1 MKKFTANYVH
11 TNSNFVIQNLKEGR
25 TTDEELYAF
34 CCILKNILQRG
45 VPTMMS
51 EYLQS
56 KLGTLHKKENFK
68 DFFIYPSQQKLQ
80 WHATIKGGTT
90 NPARDFYERIIP
102 NEFGDYAFVQSLI
115 VPEIEINEIVGYS
128 PEYIGQKVDFY
139 LPQAKLVIEIDG
151 EQHKEEKQ
159 KQLDER
165 RDSYLREKGIETIRI
180 STEELKNGSYKY
192 KIERIIKKLD
202 YFKSLLDC
210 YSPNSAIENIDQE
223 VINDK
228 YLPTAIIRFQLLLLE
243 LLSRGQLNLKEDWEI
258 SIFIEEDLP
267 DFVSLAIEDLFRW
280 LENLYRL
287 KNKKTL
293 QRPKVSIYSVEMPED
308 LEPQLINIDFSLLRR
323 YTDEDKYFHKTIFVR
338 ADYFDYFSI
347 LEAPEYL
354 KEWFEKNNVDYFQMA
369 TAQPIDDYRITEE
382 DKETLKFFL
391 QNIFGKDDFRNGQFP
406 ILQNALNRNDTIGLL
421 PTGGGKSLCYQLPC
435 LLQPAISF
443 VVCPIKSLMY
453 DQKENLERIYIT
465 RTNWIT
471 SDLET
476 GQKEKVA
483 LEFEQGKYLFVWI
496 SPERFQSQSFRDRIA
511 AINKNFSIAYAV
523 IDEVHCLSEWG
534 HSFRLSYLNLAKTID
549 KLSPKDIKGEG
560 TIKFIGLTAT
570 ASVNV
575 LKDIKVEFSRQKK
588 SLEDDNIKTL
598 SDYSRKELYFE
609 VINGESAPKQKEL
622 IQLLHKL
629 HNEESFL
636 EDKDEKSG
644 LIFTPNVNGEKGCYS
659 LCNSL
664 NRVYPEKVEW
674 YAGSIP
680 EWDKKEVKI
689 SGSGMNNDDEFIK
702 EIEREI
708 QKFDTSFT
716 EKEIKT
722 IINKKDN
729 RDIIRERHSK
739 AGRSEEGFILYMKK
753 FPIMSEEKF
762 KKYKDKVQKNF
773 KENKF
778 PLMVATKSF
787 GMGIDKDNIFYTIHY
802 GIPASVESLY
812 QEAGRAGRWDKTEGK
827 NKDKIG
833 KCYVLFSPETYIPKE
848 DDENFDLMR
857 IFDQQTSI
865 HEIKHVQAKVDRA
878 GKDIFTQIFL
888 FLQGLRDIEEDLRDI
903 VAFKNQY
910 FKEKSIKRIYFSG
923 IKDQENKEKIIYRL
937 SLLGLV
943 GDWTNNF
950 VNCFEVIFDSE
961 EEAHILKSVEN
972 YIGKYEPT
980 KDIHAEIEKVEKPTF
995 FEKATSYLLQ
1005 WIFDHIIYNRKQSLK
1020 TLYDW
1025 CVDFKNSDDFK
1036 KRLDSYFVFNDVSAI
1051 LQTIG
1056 ENPSDY
1062 TQWFK
1067 VFYYEQQTNEIKDG
1081 NYVTKPIYIPEIKD
1095 ENLKRE
1101 KYRSLQDKTSR
1112 FLESYQNNMGLNF
1125 VSGLVRLVLDDFE
1138 DLDGRPRLERAFE
1151 DIKKEK
1157 EFSKEGQEEILI
1169 KLAKLG
1175 SHFGES
1181 QRAKICLLI
1190 ERYFPEKL
1198 EYFAQEYKLYYILY
1212 DKYRDRLL
1220 KIKELNKKIYEQ
1232 VRTIR

>member
-45 VPTMMS
+45 VPTKMS
-51 EYLQS
+51 EYLQI
-56 KLGTLHKKENFK
+56 KLGTLHEKENFK

-128 PEYIGQKVDFY
+128 PEYIGQQVDFY

-151 EQHKEEKQ
+151 EQHKEERQ

-165 RDSYLREKGIETIRI
+165 RDSYLREKRIETIRI
-180 STEELKNGSYKY
+180 STEELKNDSYKY
-192 KIERIIKKLD
+192 KIEDIINHLNQYHRLLSLYNPEKLWNTEEEP
-202 YFKSLLDC
+202 SEILLKERF
-210 YSPNSAIENIDQE
+210 Y
-223 VINDK
+223 
-228 YLPTAIIRFQLLLLE
+228 PTAIIRFQLLVLE
-243 LLSRGQLNLKEDWEI
+243 LLSRGTLTLDKPWFFHIYTEVA
-258 SIFIEEDLP
+258 LP
-267 DFVSLAIEDLFRW
+267 EFAYWAIEDLYLW
-280 LENLYRL
+280 LGHLYRL
-287 KNKKTL
+287 KNKKEIQL
-293 QRPKVSIYSVEMPED
+293 PDFHIGYSKRER
-308 LEPQLINIDFSLLRR
+308 DFSLNSINVNLSLCRR
-323 YTDEDKYFHKTIFVR
+323 YTDENLLYPETIFIR
-338 ADYFDYFSI
+338 TDYFDR
-347 LEAPEYL
+347 L
-354 KEWFEKNNVDYFQMA
+354 KEKDYFQAA
-369 TAQPIDDYRITEE
+369 TAQPINYKITKE
-382 DKETLKFFL
+382 DEKTLEFFL
-391 QNIFGKDDFRNGQFP
+391 QNIFDKPSFRDGQFP
-406 ILQNALNRNDTIGLL
+406 ILQNALNRYDTIGLL

-453 DQKENLERIYIT
+453 DQKENLERSYIT

-471 SDLET
+471 SDLEAD
-476 GQKEKVA
+476 QKEKVA

-496 SPERFQSQSFRDRIA
+496 SPERFQIQSFRDRIA

-549 KLSPKDIKGEG
+549 KLSPKDTKGEG
-560 TIKFIGLTAT
+560 TIKFLGLTAT

-575 LKDIKVEFSRQKK
+575 LKDIKVEFSRQKA
-588 SLEDDNIKTL
+588 SLEDSNIKTL

-609 VINGESAPKQKEL
+609 VVNGKDAKKEDEL
-622 IQLLHKL
+622 TKLLDKL
-629 HNEESFL
+629 NREESFL

-644 LIFTPNVNGEKGCYS
+644 LIFTPNVNGSKGCYP

-664 NRVYPEKVEW
+664 DTKYPKKVEW

-680 EWDKKEVKI
+680 TATKNLQIRIHETIINDNEAIKNKIKEQIYESDNTLSLEEIDIILAKEENKKI
-689 SGSGMNNDDEFIK
+689 INNIRYKASKNGENFLIIIK
-702 EIEREI
+702 EIPKI
-708 QKFDTSFT
+708 S
-716 EKEIKT
+716 EK
-722 IINKKDN
+722 
-729 RDIIRERHSK
+729 
-739 AGRSEEGFILYMKK
+739 A
-753 FPIMSEEKF
+753 F
-762 KKYKDKVQKNF
+762 KEHKDKVQRGF
-773 KENKF
+773 KRNEF

-787 GMGIDKDNIFYTIHY
+787 GMGIDKNNIFYTIHY

-812 QEAGRAGRWDKTEGK
+812 QEAGRAGRWDKKKEENK
-827 NKDKIG
+827 NKIG
-833 KCYVLFSPETYIPKE
+833 KCYVLFSPETYTPEENPE
-848 DDENFDLMR
+848 DFNLMH

-865 HEIKHVQAKVDRA
+865 HEIKHVQAKVDKA

-903 VAFKNQY
+903 VAFKNQH
-910 FKEKSIKRIYFSG
+910 FKEKSIKEIYFSG

-943 GDWTNNF
+943 RDWTNNF

-980 KDIHAEIEKVEKPTF
+980 KDIHTEIEKVEKPTF
-995 FEKATSYLLQ
+995 FERATSYLLQ

-1157 EFSKEGQEEILI
+1157 EFSKEEQEEILI

-1175 SHFGES
+1175 SHFEES
-1181 QRAKICLLI
+1181 QRAKICVLI
-1190 ERYFPEKL
+1190 ERYFPEEL

-1212 DKYRDRLL
+1212 DKYRNRLL
-1220 KIKELNKKIYEQ
+1220 KIKELNKQIYEQ

>member
-11 TNSNFVIQNLKEGR
+11 TNSNFIIQNLKEGQ

-51 EYLQS
+51 EYLQG
-56 KLGTLHKKENFK
+56 KLGVLHKKENFK
-68 DFFIYPSQQKLQ
+68 DSFIYPSQQKLQ

-102 NEFGDYAFVQSLI
+102 NELGDYAFVQSLI

-128 PEYIGQKVDFY
+128 SEYIGQQVDFY

-159 KQLDER
+159 KQLDEK
-165 RDSYLREKGIETIRI
+165 RDSYLREKGIITIRI
-180 STEELKNGSYKY
+180 STEELKDGSYKN
-192 KIERIIKKLD
+192 KIEDIVSHLNQYHRLLSLYDPEKLWNTEEEP
-202 YFKSLLDC
+202 SEILLKEKF
-210 YSPNSAIENIDQE
+210 Y
-223 VINDK
+223 
-228 YLPTAIIRFQLLLLE
+228 PTAIIRFQLLVLE
-243 LLSRGQLNLKEDWEI
+243 LLSSGILTLDKPWFFHIYTDVA
-258 SIFIEEDLP
+258 LP
-267 DFVSLAIEDLFRW
+267 EFAHWAIEDLYLW
-280 LENLYRL
+280 LKHLYLL
-287 KNKKTL
+287 KNKKYKQL
-293 QRPKVSIYSVEMPED
+293 PEFYIDYSKGER
-308 LEPQLINIDFSLLRR
+308 DFSLNSININLSLCRR
-323 YTDEDKYFHKTIFVR
+323 YTDENLLYPETIFIR
-338 ADYFDYFSI
+338 TDYFDR
-347 LEAPEYL
+347 L
-354 KEWFEKNNVDYFQMA
+354 KEKDYFQMA
-369 TAQPIDDYRITEE
+369 TAQTIDYKITKKDE
-382 DKETLKFFL
+382 KTLEFFL
-391 QNIFGKDDFRNGQFP
+391 QNIFDKRSFRDGQFP
-406 ILQNALNRNDTIGLL
+406 ILQNTLNRNDTIGLL

-453 DQKENLERIYIT
+453 DQKENLERSYIT

-471 SDLET
+471 SDLEAD
-476 GQKEKVA
+476 QKEKVA

-496 SPERFQSQSFRDRIA
+496 SPERFQIQSFRDRIA

-523 IDEVHCLSEWG
+523 IDEEHCLSEWG

-549 KLSPKDIKGEG
+549 KLSPKDTKGEG
-560 TIKFIGLTAT
+560 TIKFLGLTAT

-575 LKDIKVEFSRQKK
+575 LKDIKVEFSRQKT
-588 SLEDDNIKTL
+588 SLEDSNIKTL

-609 VINGESAPKQKEL
+609 VINGKDAKKEDEL
-622 IQLLHKL
+622 TKLLDKL
-629 HNEESFL
+629 NSEESFL

-644 LIFTPNVNGEKGCYS
+644 LIFTPNVNGSKGCYF

-664 NRVYPEKVEW
+664 NTKYPKKVEW

-680 EWDKKEVKI
+680 TATKNLQIRIHETIINDNEAIKNKIKEQIYESDNTLSLEEIDIILAKEENKKI
-689 SGSGMNNDDEFIK
+689 INNIRYKASKNGENFLIIIK
-702 EIEREI
+702 EIPKI
-708 QKFDTSFT
+708 S
-716 EKEIKT
+716 EK
-722 IINKKDN
+722 
-729 RDIIRERHSK
+729 
-739 AGRSEEGFILYMKK
+739 A
-753 FPIMSEEKF
+753 F
-762 KKYKDKVQKNF
+762 KEHKDKVQKDF
-773 KENKF
+773 KRNEF

-812 QEAGRAGRWDKTEGK
+812 QEAGRAGRGDKKKEENK
-827 NKDKIG
+827 NKIG
-833 KCYVLFSPETYIPKE
+833 KCYVLFSPETYTPEENPE
-848 DDENFDLMR
+848 DFNLMH

-865 HEIKHVQAKVDRA
+865 YEIKHVQAKVDKA

-888 FLQGLRDIEEDLRDI
+888 FLQGLRDIEEDLREI
-903 VAFKNQY
+903 VAFKNQH
-910 FKEKSIKRIYFSG
+910 FKEKSIKRIYFNG

-1056 ENPSDY
+1056 ENPLDY

-1067 VFYYEQQTNEIKDG
+1067 IFYYEQQTNEIKDG

-1151 DIKKEK
+1151 AIQRG
-1157 EFSKEGQEEILI
+1157 FSQEDQKNILI
-1169 KLAKLG
+1169 GLAKLG
-1175 SHFGES
+1175 SYFEE
-1181 QRAKICLLI
+1181 QQKEKICTLI
-1190 ERYFPEKL
+1190 DKYYHEEF
-1198 EYFAQEYKLYYILY
+1198 EYFAEEFELYYLLH
-1212 DKYRDRLL
+1212 DKYKKLL
-1220 KIKELNKKIYEQ
+1220 LRIQELNKKIYEQ
-1232 VRTIR
+1232 VRTIQ

>member
-51 EYLQS
+51 KYLQG
-56 KLGTLHKKENFK
+56 KLGALHKKENFK

-159 KQLDER
+159 KQLDKK
-165 RDSYLREKGIETIRI
+165 RDDYLKKEVIKTIRI
-180 STEELKNGSYKY
+180 STEELKSGEYKN
-192 KIERIIKKLD
+192 KIEKIIKWLD
-202 YFKSLLDC
+202 RCNHLLND
-210 YSPNSAIENIDQE
+210 YNSDSAIKNIDQE
-223 VINDK
+223 IINDK
-228 YLPTAIIRFQLLLLE
+228 YLPTAIIRFQILILE
-243 LLSRGQLNLKEDWEI
+243 LLMNGQLSLRADWSL
-258 SIFIEEDLP
+258 SIFIDKL
-267 DFVSLAIEDLFRW
+267 FSQSVHLAIEDLFKW
-280 LENLYRL
+280 LEKLYLL
-287 KNKKTL
+287 KNKTEIQL
-293 QRPKVSIYSVEMPED
+293 PKVNIHWTESSED
-308 LEPQLINIDFSLLRR
+308 IQSQALNIDFSLQQR
-323 YTDEDKYFHKTIFVR
+323 YTDEATYFHDKIFVR
-338 ADYFDYFSI
+338 ADYFDCFSI
-347 LEAPEYL
+347 TAAPDDLKDWFKWNNMDHFQISTAESIDYKITKEDEKTLE
-354 KEWFEKNNVDYFQMA
+354 
-369 TAQPIDDYRITEE
+369 
-382 DKETLKFFL
+382 FFL
-391 QNIFGKDDFRNGQFP
+391 QNIFDKLSFRDGQFP

-453 DQKENLERIYIT
+453 DQKENLEQNYIT

-471 SDLET
+471 SDLEAD
-476 GQKEKVA
+476 QKEKVA

-496 SPERFQSQSFRDRIA
+496 SPERFQSQSFRDKIA

-549 KLSPKDIKGEG
+549 RLSPKDTKGEG
-560 TIKFIGLTAT
+560 TIKFLGLTAT

-588 SLEDDNIKTL
+588 SLEDSNIKTL

-622 IQLLHKL
+622 IQLLDKL

-644 LIFTPNVNGEKGCYS
+644 LIFTPNVNGSKGCYP
-659 LCNSL
+659 LCNTL
-664 NRVYPEKVEW
+664 NIKYPEKVEW

-680 EWDKKEVKI
+680 EWGKMEVKI
-689 SGSGMNNDDEFIK
+689 SGSAMNNDYEAIK
-702 EIEREI
+702 EVKNQI
-708 QKFDTSFT
+708 QELDPSFT
-716 EKEIKT
+716 EGEITT
-722 IINKKDN
+722 IVNRKDVQ
-729 RDIIRERHSK
+729 DIIRERHSK
-739 AGRSEEGFILYMKK
+739 AGRSEEGFILYLKK
-753 FPIMSEEKF
+753 IPIMSEESF
-762 KKYKDKVQKNF
+762 KKHKDKVQKRF
-773 KENKF
+773 KRNEF

-787 GMGIDKDNIFYTIHY
+787 GMGIDKNNIFYTIHY

-812 QEAGRAGRWDKTEGK
+812 QEAGRAGRWDKKKEENK
-827 NKDKIG
+827 NKIG
-833 KCYVLFSPETYIPKE
+833 KCYVLFSPETYTPEENPE
-848 DDENFDLMR
+848 DFNLMH

-865 HEIKHVQAKVDRA
+865 HEIKHVQAKVDKA

-903 VAFKNQY
+903 VAFKNQH
-910 FKEKSIKRIYFSG
+910 FKEKSIKEIYFNG

-943 GDWTNNF
+943 EDWTNDF
-950 VNCFEVIFDSE
+950 VSCFEVIFGSE
-961 EEAHILKSVEN
+961 EESHMLKSVEN

-980 KDIHAEIEKVEKPTF
+980 KDIHTEIEKVEKPTF

-1157 EFSKEGQEEILI
+1157 EFSKEEQEEILI

-1175 SHFGES
+1175 SHFEES
-1181 QRAKICLLI
+1181 QRAKICVLI
-1190 ERYFPEKL
+1190 ERYFPEEL

-1212 DKYRDRLL
+1212 DKYRNRLL
-1220 KIKELNKKIYEQ
+1220 KIKELNKQIYEQ

>member
-51 EYLQS
+51 EYLQG
-56 KLGTLHKKENFK
+56 KLGALHKKENFK
-68 DFFIYPSQQKLQ
+68 DFLIYPSQQKLQ
-80 WHATIKGGTT
+80 WHATIKGGVT

-115 VPEIEINEIVGYS
+115 VPEIEINEIVEYS
-128 PEYIGQKVDFY
+128 PEYIDQKVDFY

-151 EQHKEEKQ
+151 EQHKEERQ
-159 KQLDER
+159 KQLDEK
-165 RDSYLREKGIETIRI
+165 RDSYLREKGIITIRI

-192 KIERIIKKLD
+192 KIEKIIKRLNSCSHLLNKYNSD
-202 YFKSLLDC
+202 FSLK
-210 YSPNSAIENIDQE
+210 NIDQE

-228 YLPTAIIRFQLLLLE
+228 YLPTAIIRFQILILE
-243 LLSRGQLNLKEDWEI
+243 LLMNGQLRLRVDWSL
-258 SIFIEEDLP
+258 SIFIDKLLSQS
-267 DFVSLAIEDLFRW
+267 VHLAIEDLFKW
-280 LENLYRL
+280 LEKLYLL
-287 KNKKTL
+287 KNKTEIQL
-293 QRPKVSIYSVEMPED
+293 PKVNIYWVESSED
-308 LEPQLINIDFSLLRR
+308 IQSQALNIDFSLQQR
-323 YTDEDKYFHKTIFVR
+323 YTDEATYFHDKIFVR
-338 ADYFDYFSI
+338 ADYFDCFSIAAAPDDLKDWFKWNNKDHFQVSTAKPINYKIIKEDESI
-347 LEAPEYL
+347 LE
-354 KEWFEKNNVDYFQMA
+354 
-369 TAQPIDDYRITEE
+369 
-382 DKETLKFFL
+382 FFL
-391 QNIFGKDDFRNGQFP
+391 QNIFDKPSFRDGQFP
-406 ILQNALNRNDTIGLL
+406 ILQNTLNRNDTIGLL

-453 DQKENLERIYIT
+453 DQKENLERNYIT

-471 SDLET
+471 SDLEAE
-476 GQKEKVA
+476 QKEKIA

-496 SPERFQSQSFRDRIA
+496 SPERFQIQSFRDRIA
-511 AINKNFSIAYAV
+511 AINKNFTIAYAV

-549 KLSPKDIKGEG
+549 KLSLKDANGEG
-560 TIKFIGLTAT
+560 TIKFLGLTAT

-588 SLEDDNIKTL
+588 SLEDSNIKTL

-609 VINGESAPKQKEL
+609 VINGKDSPKQKEL
-622 IQLLHKL
+622 IQLLDKL
-629 HNEESFL
+629 NKEEAFL
-636 EDKDEKSG
+636 DGKDEKSG
-644 LIFTPNVNGEKGCYS
+644 LIFTPNVNGEKGCYR

-664 NRVYPEKVEW
+664 NRIYPEKVEW

-689 SGSGMNNDDEFIK
+689 SGSAMNNDDEFIK
-702 EIEREI
+702 EIERKI

-729 RDIIRERHSK
+729 QDIIRERHSK
-739 AGRSEEGFILYMKK
+739 AGRSEEGFILHMKK
-753 FPIMSEEKF
+753 IPIMSEEKF
-762 KKYKDKVQKNF
+762 KEYKDKVQKDF
-773 KENKF
+773 KTNQF

-812 QEAGRAGRWDKTEGK
+812 QEAGRAGRWDKNKEENK
-827 NKDKIG
+827 NKIG
-833 KCYVLFSPETYIPKE
+833 KCYVLFSPETYTPE
-848 DDENFDLMR
+848 ENSEYFNLMY

-865 HEIKHVQAKVDRA
+865 REIRSIQNKVGREGRDVFA
-878 GKDIFTQIFL
+878 QVFL
-888 FLQGLRDIEEDLRDI
+888 FLQGLRDVEEDLQEI
-903 VAFKNQY
+903 VNFKNEY
-910 FKEKSIKRIYFSG
+910 FKEKSNKKISFTNDREK
-923 IKDQENKEKIIYRL
+923 KEKIIYRL

-943 GDWTNNF
+943 EDWTNDF
-950 VNCFEVIFDSE
+950 SSSFDVNFDSE
-961 EEAHILKSVEN
+961 EESHILKSIEN
-972 YIGKYEPT
+972 YIGKYEPD
-980 KDIHAEIEKVEKPTF
+980 KDLRVEIEKVEKPTF

-1005 WIFDHIIYNRKQSLK
+1005 WIFGHIIYNRKQSLK

-1025 CVDFKNSDDFK
+1025 CVDFKNSEDFK

-1056 ENPSDY
+1056 EKPLDY
-1062 TQWFK
+1062 IQWFRA
-1067 VFYYEQQTNEIKDG
+1067 FYYEQQTDIMKEG
-1081 NYVTKPIYIPEIKD
+1081 NYITDVIYIPEIKD
-1095 ENLKRE
+1095 KNLKKE
-1101 KYRSLQDKTSR
+1101 KYRSLQDKMSR
-1112 FLESYQNNMGLNF
+1112 FLESYQNNTGLNF
-1125 VSGLVRLVLDDFE
+1125 VSGLVRLALDDFE
-1138 DLDGRPRLERAFE
+1138 DLDGRPRLEQSFE
-1151 DIKKEK
+1151 AIQK
-1157 EFSKEGQEEILI
+1157 EFSQEEQKGIL
-1169 KLAKLG
+1169 KELAKLG
-1175 SHFGES
+1175 SYFKEF
-1181 QRAKICLLI
+1181 QRVEICAFI
-1190 ERYFPEKL
+1190 ERYFPYEL
-1198 EYFAQEYKLYYILY
+1198 EYFAQEYKLYYILH
-1212 DKYRDRLL
+1212 DKYKDRLF

>member
-51 EYLQS
+51 KYLQG
-56 KLGTLHKKENFK
+56 KLGALHEKENFK

-128 PEYIGQKVDFY
+128 PEYIGQQVDFY

-151 EQHKEEKQ
+151 EQHKEERQ

-165 RDSYLREKGIETIRI
+165 RDTYLKEKRIVTIRI
-180 STEELKNGSYKY
+180 STEELKDGSYKN
-192 KIERIIKKLD
+192 KIEDIVNHLNQYHRLLSLYDPEKLWNTEKD
-202 YFKSLLDC
+202 PSEILLKEKF
-210 YSPNSAIENIDQE
+210 Y
-223 VINDK
+223 
-228 YLPTAIIRFQLLLLE
+228 PTAIIRFQLLVLE
-243 LLSRGQLNLKEDWEI
+243 LLSSGILTLDKPWSFLIYTDVA
-258 SIFIEEDLP
+258 LP
-267 DFVSLAIEDLFRW
+267 EFANWAIEDLYLW
-280 LENLYRL
+280 LKHLYLL
-287 KNKKTL
+287 KNKEYKQL
-293 QRPKVSIYSVEMPED
+293 PEFHID
-308 LEPQLINIDFSLLRR
+308 YLKGERDFSLNSININLSLCRR
-323 YTDEDKYFHKTIFVR
+323 YTDENLLYPETIFIR
-338 ADYFDYFSI
+338 TDYFDR
-347 LEAPEYL
+347 L
-354 KEWFEKNNVDYFQMA
+354 KEKDYFQMA
-369 TAQPIDDYRITEE
+369 TAQPINYKIIKE
-382 DKETLKFFL
+382 DESILKFFL
-391 QNIFGKDDFRNGQFP
+391 QNIFDKPSFRDGQFP

-453 DQKENLERIYIT
+453 DQKENLEQNYIT

-471 SDLET
+471 SDLEAD
-476 GQKEKVA
+476 QKEKVA

-511 AINKNFSIAYAV
+511 AINKNFTIAYAV

-549 KLSPKDIKGEG
+549 KLSPKDTKGEG
-560 TIKFIGLTAT
+560 TIKFLGLTAT

-575 LKDIKVEFSRQKK
+575 LKDIKVEFSRQKT
-588 SLEDDNIKTL
+588 SLEDSNIKTL

-609 VINGESAPKQKEL
+609 VINGKDAKKEDEL
-622 IQLLHKL
+622 TKLLDKL
-629 HNEESFL
+629 NSEESFL

-644 LIFTPNVNGEKGCYS
+644 LIFTPNVNGSKGCYP

-664 NRVYPEKVEW
+664 DTKYPKKVEW

-680 EWDKKEVKI
+680 TATKNLQIRIHETIINDNEAVKNKIKEQIYESDNTLSLEEIDIILAKEENKKNI
-689 SGSGMNNDDEFIK
+689 NNIRYKASKNGENFLIIIK
-702 EIEREI
+702 EIPKISEKAFKEHKDKI
-708 QKFDTSFT
+708 QK
-716 EKEIKT
+716 E
-722 IINKKDN
+722 
-729 RDIIRERHSK
+729 
-739 AGRSEEGFILYMKK
+739 
-753 FPIMSEEKF
+753 F
-762 KKYKDKVQKNF
+762 KR
-773 KENKF
+773 NKF

-812 QEAGRAGRWDKTEGK
+812 QEAGRAGRWDKRKEENK
-827 NKDKIG
+827 NKIG
-833 KCYVLFSPETYIPKE
+833 KCYVLFSPETYTPEENPE
-848 DDENFDLMR
+848 DFNLMH

-865 HEIKHVQAKVDRA
+865 YEIKHVQAKVDKA

-888 FLQGLRDIEEDLRDI
+888 FLQGLRDIEEDLREI
-903 VAFKNQY
+903 VAFKNQH
-910 FKEKSIKRIYFSG
+910 FKEKSIKRIYFNG

-1056 ENPSDY
+1056 ENPLDY

-1157 EFSKEGQEEILI
+1157 EFSKEEQEEILI

-1175 SHFGES
+1175 SHFEES
-1181 QRAKICLLI
+1181 QRAKICVLI
-1190 ERYFPEKL
+1190 ERYFPEEL

-1212 DKYRDRLL
+1212 DKYRNRLL
-1220 KIKELNKKIYEQ
+1220 KIKELNKQIYEQ

>member
-45 VPTMMS
+45 VPTKMS
-51 EYLQS
+51 KYLQG
-56 KLGTLHKKENFK
+56 KLGALHEKESFK
-68 DFFIYPSQQKLQ
+68 EFFIYPSEQRLQ
-80 WHATIKGGTT
+80 WLATIKGGTT

-128 PEYIGQKVDFY
+128 PEYIGQQVDFY

-159 KQLDER
+159 KQLDEK
-165 RDSYLREKGIETIRI
+165 RDSYLREKGIITIRI
-180 STEELKNGSYKY
+180 STEELKDGSYKN
-192 KIERIIKKLD
+192 KIEDIVSHLNQYHRLLSLYDPEKLWNTEEEP
-202 YFKSLLDC
+202 SEILLKEKF
-210 YSPNSAIENIDQE
+210 Y
-223 VINDK
+223 
-228 YLPTAIIRFQLLLLE
+228 PTAIIRFQLLVLE
-243 LLSRGQLNLKEDWEI
+243 LLSSGILTLDKPWSFLIYTDVA
-258 SIFIEEDLP
+258 LP
-267 DFVSLAIEDLFRW
+267 EFANWAIEDLYLW
-280 LENLYRL
+280 LKHLYLL
-287 KNKKTL
+287 KNKKEYKQL
-293 QRPKVSIYSVEMPED
+293 PEFHIDYSKGESD
-308 LEPQLINIDFSLLRR
+308 FSLNSINIDLSLCRR
-323 YTDEDKYFHKTIFVR
+323 YTDENLLYPETIFIR
-338 ADYFDYFSI
+338 TDYFDR
-347 LEAPEYL
+347 L
-354 KEWFEKNNVDYFQMA
+354 KEKDYFQMA
-369 TAQPIDDYRITEE
+369 TAQPINYKITKE
-382 DKETLKFFL
+382 DEETLKFFL
-391 QNIFGKDDFRNGQFP
+391 QNIFDKPSFRDGQFP
-406 ILQNALNRNDTIGLL
+406 ILQNTLNRNDTIGLL

-435 LLQPAISF
+435 FLQPAISF

-453 DQKENLERIYIT
+453 DQKENLEQNHIT

-471 SDLET
+471 SDLEAE
-476 GQKEKVA
+476 QKERIS

-496 SPERFQSQSFRDRIA
+496 SPERFQIQSFRDRIA
-511 AINKNFSIAYAV
+511 AINKNFTIAYAV

-549 KLSPKDIKGEG
+549 KISPKDTKGEG
-560 TIKFIGLTAT
+560 IIKFLGLTAT

-588 SLEDDNIKTL
+588 SLEDSNIKTL

-609 VINGESAPKQKEL
+609 VVNGKDSPKQKEL
-622 IQLLHKL
+622 IQLLDKL
-629 HNEESFL
+629 NKEEAFL
-636 EDKDEKSG
+636 DGKDEKSG
-644 LIFTPNVNGEKGCYS
+644 LIFTPNVNGDKGCYP

-664 NRVYPEKVEW
+664 NTKYPEKVEW

-680 EWDKKEVKI
+680 TATRSLQV
-689 SGSGMNNDDEFIK
+689 
-702 EIEREI
+702 EIHE
-708 QKFDTSFT
+708 
-716 EKEIKT
+716 T
-722 IINKKDN
+722 IINDHQAIKDKIKEQIIN
-729 RDIIRERHSK
+729 SDNTLSSEEIDIILGKEKNRKIIDNIRCKASK
-739 AGRSEEGFILYMKK
+739 NGQNFLIVIEEVPKISEKK
-753 FPIMSEEKF
+753 FKEH
-762 KKYKDKVQKNF
+762 KDKVQKRF
-773 KENKF
+773 KRNEF

-812 QEAGRAGRWDKTEGK
+812 QEAGRAGRWDKKKEENK
-827 NKDKIG
+827 NKIG
-833 KCYVLFSPETYIPKE
+833 KCYVLFSPETYTPEENPE
-848 DDENFDLMR
+848 DFNLMH

-865 HEIKHVQAKVDRA
+865 HEIKHVQAKVDKA

-903 VAFKNQY
+903 VGFKNQH
-910 FKEKSIKRIYFSG
+910 FKEKSIKKIYFTG
-923 IKDQENKEKIIYRL
+923 IRDQENKEKIIYRL

-943 GDWTNNF
+943 EDWTNNF
-950 VNCFEVIFDSE
+950 VNCFEVIFGSE
-961 EEAHILKSVEN
+961 EESHILKSVEN

-1056 ENPSDY
+1056 ENPLDY
-1062 TQWFK
+1062 GKWFD

-1081 NYVTKPIYIPEIKD
+1081 NYVIKPIHIPEIKD
-1095 ENLKRE
+1095 EEFKKV
-1101 KYRSLQDKTSR
+1101 KYRELQDKISR
-1112 FLESYQNNMGLNF
+1112 FLESYQNNIGLNF
-1125 VSGLVRLVLDDFE
+1125 ISGLVRLVLDNFE
-1138 DLDGRPRLERAFE
+1138 DLDGRRRLEQAFE
-1151 DIKKEK
+1151 GIKLEGIKK
-1157 EFSKEGQEEILI
+1157 EFSKEQNEILI
-1169 KLAKLG
+1169 KLAELG
-1175 SHFGES
+1175 SYFEES
-1181 QRAKICLLI
+1181 QRAEICALI
-1190 ERYFPEKL
+1190 EKYFPEKL
-1198 EYFAQEYKLYYILY
+1198 EYFAQEYKLYHILY
-1212 DKYRDRLL
+1212 DKYKDRLL

>member
-51 EYLQS
+51 KYLQS

-90 NPARDFYERIIP
+90 NPARDFYECIIP

-128 PEYIGQKVDFY
+128 SEYIGQQVDFY

-165 RDSYLREKGIETIRI
+165 RDAYLKEKKIVTIRI
-180 STEELKNGSYKY
+180 STEELKDGSYKN
-192 KIERIIKKLD
+192 KIEDIVNHLNQYHRLLSLYDPEKLWNTE
-202 YFKSLLDC
+202 KEPSEILLKERF
-210 YSPNSAIENIDQE
+210 Y
-223 VINDK
+223 
-228 YLPTAIIRFQLLLLE
+228 PTAIIRFQLLVLE
-243 LLSRGQLNLKEDWEI
+243 LLSRGTLTLDKPWFFHIYTEVA
-258 SIFIEEDLP
+258 LP
-267 DFVSLAIEDLFRW
+267 EFAYWAIEDLYLW
-280 LENLYRL
+280 LGHLYRL
-287 KNKKTL
+287 KNKKEKQL
-293 QRPKVSIYSVEMPED
+293 PDFHIDYSKGER
-308 LEPQLINIDFSLLRR
+308 DFSLNSININLSLCRR
-323 YTDEDKYFHKTIFVR
+323 YTDENLLYPETIFIR
-338 ADYFDYFSI
+338 TDYFDR
-347 LEAPEYL
+347 L
-354 KEWFEKNNVDYFQMA
+354 KEKDHFQAA
-369 TAQPIDDYRITEE
+369 TAQPIDYKITKE
-382 DKETLKFFL
+382 DEETLEFFL
-391 QNIFGKDDFRNGQFP
+391 QNIFGKDYFRDGQFP

-453 DQKENLERIYIT
+453 DQKENLERSYIT

-471 SDLET
+471 SDLEAD
-476 GQKEKVA
+476 QKEKVA

-496 SPERFQSQSFRDRIA
+496 SPERFQIQSFRDRIA

-549 KLSPKDIKGEG
+549 KLSPKDTKGEG
-560 TIKFIGLTAT
+560 TIKFLGLTAT

-575 LKDIKVEFSRQKK
+575 LKDIKVEFSRQKT
-588 SLEDDNIKTL
+588 SLEDSNIKTL

-609 VINGESAPKQKEL
+609 VINGKNAKKEDEL
-622 IQLLHKL
+622 TKLLDKL
-629 HNEESFL
+629 NSEESFL

-644 LIFTPNVNGEKGCYS
+644 LIFTPNVNGSKGCYL

-664 NRVYPEKVEW
+664 DTKYPKKVEW

-680 EWDKKEVKI
+680 TATKNLQIRIHETIINDNEAIKNKIKEQIYESDNTLSLEEIDIILAKEENKKI
-689 SGSGMNNDDEFIK
+689 INNIRYKASKNGENFLIIIK
-702 EIEREI
+702 EIPKI
-708 QKFDTSFT
+708 S
-716 EKEIKT
+716 EK
-722 IINKKDN
+722 
-729 RDIIRERHSK
+729 
-739 AGRSEEGFILYMKK
+739 A
-753 FPIMSEEKF
+753 F
-762 KKYKDKVQKNF
+762 KEHKDKVQKDF
-773 KENKF
+773 KRNEF

-812 QEAGRAGRWDKTEGK
+812 QEAGRAGRWDKNRKE
-827 NKDKIG
+827 NKDKKG
-833 KCYVLFSPETYIPKE
+833 KCYVLFSPETYTPEENPE
-848 DDENFDLMR
+848 DFNLMY

-865 HEIKHVQAKVDRA
+865 HEIKYVQAKVDKA

-910 FKEKSIKRIYFSG
+910 FKEKSIKKIYFNG

-961 EEAHILKSVEN
+961 EEAHILKSIEN

-980 KDIHAEIEKVEKPTF
+980 KDIHTEIKKVEKPTF

-1056 ENPSDY
+1056 EKPSDY

-1151 DIKKEK
+1151 AIQRG
-1157 EFSKEGQEEILI
+1157 FSQEDQKNILI
-1169 KLAKLG
+1169 GLAKLG
-1175 SHFGES
+1175 SYFEE
-1181 QRAKICLLI
+1181 QQKEKICTLI
-1190 ERYFPEKL
+1190 DKYYHEEF
-1198 EYFAQEYKLYYILY
+1198 EYFAEEFELYYLLH
-1212 DKYRDRLL
+1212 DKYKKLL
-1220 KIKELNKKIYEQ
+1220 LRIQELNKKIYEQ
-1232 VRTIR
+1232 VRTIQ

>member
-51 EYLQS
+51 KYLQG
-56 KLGTLHKKENFK
+56 KLGALHEKENFK
-68 DFFIYPSQQKLQ
+68 DSFIYPSQQKLQ

-128 PEYIGQKVDFY
+128 SEYIGQQVDFY

-159 KQLDER
+159 KQLDEK
-165 RDSYLREKGIETIRI
+165 RDSYLREKRIITIRI
-180 STEELKNGSYKY
+180 STEELKDGRYKN
-192 KIERIIKKLD
+192 KIEDIVSHLNQYHHLLSLYDPQKLWNTEEEP
-202 YFKSLLDC
+202 SEILLKEKF
-210 YSPNSAIENIDQE
+210 Y
-223 VINDK
+223 
-228 YLPTAIIRFQLLLLE
+228 PTAIIRFQLLVLE
-243 LLSRGQLNLKEDWEI
+243 LLSRETLTFDKPWFFHIYTDVA
-258 SIFIEEDLP
+258 LP
-267 DFVSLAIEDLFRW
+267 EFAHWAIEDLYLW
-280 LENLYRL
+280 LKHLYLL
-287 KNKKTL
+287 KNKGYKQL
-293 QRPKVSIYSVEMPED
+293 PEFHIDYSKGESD
-308 LEPQLINIDFSLLRR
+308 FSLNSINIDLSLCRR
-323 YTDEDKYFHKTIFVR
+323 YTDENLLYPETIFIR
-338 ADYFDYFSI
+338 TDYFDR
-347 LEAPEYL
+347 L
-354 KEWFEKNNVDYFQMA
+354 KEKDYFQMA
-369 TAQPIDDYRITEE
+369 TAQPINYKIIKE
-382 DKETLKFFL
+382 DESILKFFL
-391 QNIFGKDDFRNGQFP
+391 QNIFDKYDFREGQFP
-406 ILQNALNRNDTIGLL
+406 ILQNTLNRNDTIGLL

-453 DQKENLERIYIT
+453 DQKENLERNYIT

-471 SDLET
+471 SDLEAE
-476 GQKEKVA
+476 QKERIA
-483 LEFEQGKYLFVWI
+483 LEFEQGKYLFIWI
-496 SPERFQSQSFRDRIA
+496 SPERFQIQSFRDRIA
-511 AINKNFSIAYAV
+511 AINKNFTIAYAV

-549 KLSPKDIKGEG
+549 KFSPKDTKGEG

-588 SLEDDNIKTL
+588 SLEDSNIKTL

-622 IQLLHKL
+622 IQLLDKL

-636 EDKDEKSG
+636 EDKDEKAG
-644 LIFTPNVNGEKGCYS
+644 LIFTPNVNGSKGCYF
-659 LCNSL
+659 LCNTL
-664 NRVYPEKVEW
+664 NIKYPEKVEW

-680 EWDKKEVKI
+680 EWGKMEVKI
-689 SGSGMNNDDEFIK
+689 SGSAMNNDYEAIK
-702 EIEREI
+702 EVKNQI
-708 QKFDTSFT
+708 QELDPSFT
-716 EKEIKT
+716 EGEITT
-722 IINKKDN
+722 IVNRKDVQ
-729 RDIIRERHSK
+729 DIIRERHSK
-739 AGRSEEGFILYMKK
+739 AGRSKEGFILYLNKI
-753 FPIMSEEKF
+753 PIMSEESF
-762 KKYKDKVQKNF
+762 KKHKDKIQKEF
-773 KENKF
+773 KRNKF
-778 PLMVATKSF
+778 PLMIATKSF

-812 QEAGRAGRWDKTEGK
+812 QEAGRAGRWDKRKEENK
-827 NKDKIG
+827 NKIG
-833 KCYVLFSPETYIPKE
+833 KCYVLFSPETYTPEENPE
-848 DDENFDLMR
+848 DFNLMH

-865 HEIKHVQAKVDRA
+865 HEIKHVQAKVDKA

-903 VAFKNQY
+903 VGFKNQH
-910 FKEKSIKRIYFSG
+910 FKEKSIKKIYFTG
-923 IKDQENKEKIIYRL
+923 IRDQENKEKIIYRL

-943 GDWTNNF
+943 EDWTNNF
-950 VNCFEVIFDSE
+950 VNCFEVIFGSE
-961 EEAHILKSVEN
+961 EESHILKSVEN

-1036 KRLDSYFVFNDVSAI
+1036 KRLDSYFVFNDISAI

-1056 ENPSDY
+1056 ENPLDY
-1062 TQWFK
+1062 GKWFD

-1081 NYVTKPIYIPEIKD
+1081 NYVIKPIHIPEIKD
-1095 ENLKRE
+1095 EEFKKV
-1101 KYRSLQDKTSR
+1101 KYRELQDKISR
-1112 FLESYQNNMGLNF
+1112 FLESYQNNIGLNF
-1125 VSGLVRLVLDDFE
+1125 ISGLVRLVLDNFE

-1151 DIKKEK
+1151 GIKK
-1157 EFSKEGQEEILI
+1157 EFSKEQNEILI
-1169 KLAKLG
+1169 KLAELG
-1175 SHFGES
+1175 SYFEES
-1181 QRAKICLLI
+1181 QRAEICALI

-1198 EYFAQEYKLYYILY
+1198 EYFAQEYKLYHILY
-1212 DKYRDRLL
+1212 NKYKDRLF